1 VTQADEQFIRALV
14 ERSTAAYTAGGF
26 AAFFWTIPN
35 TTSLDIFGRSGART
49 SHVVTNS
56 EIEGKWREQAR
67 AFYARGGPEVHRL
80 SLDAFAEQLKQYPR
94 AHQRDAYKET
104 TVGMGL
110 YETCYEYA
118 LLGYAGVPFGHDMVK
133 SANDV
138 LDRVKQFGEKE
149 ERAFL
154 DLIGVLDSIA
164 STKFDIIA
172 VVNQKIQD
180 ARLEWQQSQ
189 LPVADFYVRKKRKL
203 RIT

>member
-1 VTQADEQFIRALV
+1 
-14 ERSTAAYTAGGF
+14 
-26 AAFFWTIPN
+26 
-35 TTSLDIFGRSGART
+35 
-49 SHVVTNS
+49 
-56 EIEGKWREQAR
+56 
-67 AFYARGGPEVHRL
+67 
-80 SLDAFAEQLKQYPR
+80 
-94 AHQRDAYKET
+94 
-104 TVGMGL
+104 
-110 YETCYEYA
+110 
-118 LLGYAGVPFGHDMVK
+118 MVK